1 MSRKSKHFSALYTDQ
16 SCGSKNHRN
25 YRTDKKDR
33 TNIMGGYKERL
44 KSRIA
49 FYDETG
55 ETIKTRLNQQ
65 KNYSE
70 IVLNKH
76 FFFFSDKNPPS
87 KAIDLAW
94 RHYTEITDFLKFLR
108 SGTFEI

>member
-1 MSRKSKHFSALYTDQ
+1 MSRKSKHFSVLYTDQ
-16 SCGSKNHRN
+16 SCGSKNDRN
-25 YRTDKKDR
+25 YRTDKKDEYH
-33 TNIMGGYKERL
+33 GYKERL

-70 IVLNKH
+70 TVLNKH
-76 FFFFSDKNPPS
+76 FFFFFSDKNPPS